1 MSVASSLL
9 PSYANRVG
17 LGIPFFFLA
26 FFSGRARILSRFLLP
41 AGENSNPME
50 YFIFPPLLL
59 NKQPAFYFYFAFFLI
74 FRRAKL

>member
-1 MSVASSLL
+1 
-9 PSYANRVG
+9 
-17 LGIPFFFLA
+17 
-26 FFSGRARILSRFLLP
+26 
-41 AGENSNPME
+41 ME